1 MPATPLAPQSG
12 ERVRVRG
19 TAVAIIRVDAA
30 VSAHSH
36 SHHGHGHAQ
45 GHGHAHGLRGGGD
58 NERRIFLAL
67 LLTGS
72 FMIVEAVGGV
82 LSGSLALIA
91 DAGHML
97 TDTAALALS
106 WFAFRAARRPPDAAR
121 SYGYHRSEVLAALIN
136 GVVLVLIS
144 IWIGIEAVR
153 RLFET
158 APVEGELMLAVAGA
172 GLAVNLVAFWILHGA
187 ERDNMNIRGATLHV
201 AADAL
206 GSVAAIAAGI
216 VIVATGWMPID
227 PILSL
232 LIMGLILRSALSL
245 VFQSGHVLMEGVP
258 PDLDVAALRQ
268 AVASELSGIVSVH
281 HVHVWSL
288 TPNQTLLTMHVEIDE
303 AAGHDEVLHRVQAF
317 LAQRFGI
324 HHATI
329 QVECGTCAED
339 HMPSAHG
346 SAALARHP

>member
-1 MPATPLAPQSG
+1 MT
-12 ERVRVRG
+12 
-19 TAVAIIRVDAA
+19 
-30 VSAHSH
+30 AHSH
-36 SHHGHGHAQ
+36 SNHDHARGHGHV
-45 GHGHAHGLRGGGD
+45 HAHGAHPSGD
-58 NERRIFLAL
+58 NERRVFLTL

-121 SYGYHRSEVLAALIN
+121 SYGYHRSEVLAALVN

-153 RLFET
+153 RLFEA
-158 APVEGELMLAVAGA
+158 APVEGELMLVVACA
-172 GLAVNLVAFWILHGA
+172 GFAVNLVAFWILHGA

-245 VFQSGHVLMEGVP
+245 VFQSGHVLMEGAP
-258 PDLDVAALRQ
+258 PDLDVAALRH
-268 AVASELSGIVSVH
+268 AVATELSGVVSVH

-288 TPNQTLLTMHVEIDE
+288 TPNQPLLTMHVEIDE
-303 AAGHDEVLHRVQAF
+303 VTEHDEVLHRVQAF
-317 LAQRFGI
+317 LAQRYGI

-339 HMPSAHG
+339 QMPASAHG
-346 SAALARHP
+346 GAALVRHP